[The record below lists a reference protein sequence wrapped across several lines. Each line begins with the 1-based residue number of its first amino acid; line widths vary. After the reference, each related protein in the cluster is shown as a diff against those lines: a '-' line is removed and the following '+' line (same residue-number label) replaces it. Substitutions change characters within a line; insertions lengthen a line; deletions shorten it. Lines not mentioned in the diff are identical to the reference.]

1 MAFSCRYSADGLF
14 ITVTVWVYTS
24 GLVLILVKSNDASL
38 TLPDMREKQLPLAIS
53 SLSFSNL
60 PNLTLDQ
67 RLSHNYMGDSLIEI
81 EPKSY

>member
-1 MAFSCRYSADGLF
+1 M
-14 ITVTVWVYTS
+14 TVWVCTS
-24 GLVLILVKSNDASL
+24 GLGWIIVKSKDASL